1 MRFGILGPVQ
11 VRDGEVR
18 GARPRAVLAMLMLS
32 PGRVVP
38 MSALIDGQ
46 YGEAPPD
53 GAANAIQAAVSRL
66 RRGLPEGVV
75 ESRRAGYVLAVDP
88 DEVDAYRFE
97 RLGREGR
104 AQLAA
109 GEYERAA
116 RTLKQ
121 ALGLWRGPAL
131 ADVPDIP
138 FAEDERA
145 RLGEVLLTV
154 REDLAEAELSA
165 GTGTS
170 VPELMALTAA
180 HPTRERLRGQL
191 MRALYAEGRQAEA
204 LGVYEDGRRLLAER
218 LGADPS
224 PQLSELHV
232 AMLRGD
238 TGGGR
243 KGVRAPAQLTAFV
256 GRDAELRRLA
266 DLGEVRLVTITG
278 PGGVGKTRLAVES
291 APGAYFA
298 DLAAL
303 DDGAQVPQALLVALG
318 LRETGLHS
326 PAAGGPDATGRLLD
340 ALADQRL
347 TLVLD
352 NCEHLINPVSA
363 LVRRLLDACPGL
375 RVIATSREPLG
386 LTGERLLTLAP
397 LPVPPPG
404 TTEDISDFPAVR
416 LFLDR
421 AAAVRSDPPDPD
433 RAAEI
438 CTLLDGLPL
447 AIELAAARLR
457 TFTADDLAARLAED
471 GRFALLTRGDRTAAA
486 RHRTLHA
493 AVDWSWSL
501 LTEEERVVA
510 KRLSVFAGGASLE
523 AVERVCGSA
532 DVLADLVDRSL
543 VEAEG
548 GRYRMSE
555 TIRLFCAGRLD
566 PAEAAQA
573 RAGHLTYFLDLA
585 ERAEPWLRRA
595 EQREWLARLGR
606 EDGNLRA
613 ALRYAVEND
622 RPKAFR
628 LIAALAAYSWL
639 SGRRDREAVRLLA
652 GPVPDGLDEEYAICV
667 LRAAPEATEEQWAR
681 ATEIIWSLGRELR
694 YPFLTVL
701 WGMVVGPPARDTG
714 WQEATLGG
722 DPWSQAVAVL
732 GRALVRLLDGAVA
745 EAEAELEQALSV
757 FTTLGERWGT
767 AQALEWL
774 ALIASWRGEW
784 ARAHHRWGRAVD
796 LHAELGDSDE
806 MADVLCR
813 RAAGS
818 MREGDLAAAESDLR
832 RAAALTRG
840 RSAQVPLWFGELA
853 RHRGEPERAREH
865 LRAALAAKGSGYV
878 VDGVKGLAALAL
890 GRLAEADGD
899 LIAARRHHRTART
912 LLTSSADL
920 AEVATGQAGLALL
933 ESATEST
940 AESAAERMAV
950 SPAESGVERIAES
963 PAEGT
968 TEGTAKPGRPER
980 AVNPGLL
987 KGAEH
992 AALLLGVSVALRG
1005 TTVAGDRDTARVYAS
1020 ARQILGPTACAEL
1033 FAQGAAM
1040 SGDEALTVLW

>member
-1 MRFGILGPVQ
+1 M
-11 VRDGEVR
+11 
-18 GARPRAVLAMLMLS
+18 
-32 PGRVVP
+32 
-38 MSALIDGQ
+38 
-46 YGEAPPD
+46 
-53 GAANAIQAAVSRL
+53 
-66 RRGLPEGVV
+66 
-75 ESRRAGYVLAVDP
+75 
-88 DEVDAYRFE
+88 
-97 RLGREGR
+97 
-104 AQLAA
+104 
-109 GEYERAA
+109 
-116 RTLKQ
+116 
-121 ALGLWRGPAL
+121 
-131 ADVPDIP
+131 
-138 FAEDERA
+138 
-145 RLGEVLLTV
+145 
-154 REDLAEAELSA
+154 
-165 GTGTS
+165 
-170 VPELMALTAA
+170 
-180 HPTRERLRGQL
+180 
-191 MRALYAEGRQAEA
+191 
-204 LGVYEDGRRLLAER
+204 
-218 LGADPS
+218 
-224 PQLSELHV
+224 
-232 AMLRGD
+232 AMLRG
-238 TGGGR
+238 GGTDDRR
-243 KGVRAPAQLTAFV
+243 KGVRAPAQLTAFF

-266 DLGEVRLVTITG
+266 DLDEARLVTITG

-291 APGAYFA
+291 APEAYFA

-340 ALADQRL
+340 DLADQRV

-352 NCEHLINPVSA
+352 NCEHLINPVSV
-363 LVRRLLDACPGL
+363 LVRRLLDTCPGL

-386 LTGERLLTLAP
+386 LTGERLVTLAP
-397 LPVPPPG
+397 LPVPPLEA
-404 TTEDISDFPAVR
+404 TEDISGFPAVL

-421 AAAVRSDPPDPD
+421 AAAVRSDPPDLG
-433 RAAEI
+433 RVAEI

-501 LTEEERVVA
+501 LTEEERAVA
-510 KRLSVFAGGASLE
+510 RRLSVFAGGASLE

-532 DVLADLVDRSL
+532 GVLADLVDRSL

-566 PAEAAQA
+566 SEEAAQV
-573 RAGHLTYFLDLA
+573 RAGHLAYFLDLA

-595 EQREWLARLGR
+595 EQCEWLARLGR

-613 ALRYAVEND
+613 ALRYAVEHD

-639 SGRRDREAVRLLA
+639 SGRRDREAVRLLD

-667 LRAAPEATEEQWAR
+667 LRAAPEATREQWAR
-681 ATEIIWSLGRELR
+681 AARIIRSLGRELR

-701 WGMVVGPPARDTG
+701 WGMVAGPPDGDTD

-722 DPWSQAVAVL
+722 DQWSQAVAVL
-732 GRALVRLLDGAVA
+732 GRALMRLIDGAVA
-745 EAEAELEQALSV
+745 AAEEQFEQALAV

-774 ALIASWRGEW
+774 ALIASRRGEW
-784 ARAHHRWGRAVD
+784 VRARRLWGRALD
-796 LHAELGDSDE
+796 LHAELGASDE

-818 MREGDLAAAESDLR
+818 MREGELAAAESDLR
-832 RAAALTRG
+832 RAAVLTRG
-840 RSAQVPLWFGELA
+840 RSAQVPLLFGELA
-853 RHRGEPERAREH
+853 RHRGEPEQAREH
-865 LRAALAAKGSGYV
+865 LRAVLASEGGGYV
-878 VDGVKGLAALAL
+878 VDGVRGLASLAL

-899 LIAARRHHRTART
+899 LVAARGHHRMART

-920 AEVATGQAGLALL
+920 AEVAVGQAGLALS
-933 ESATEST
+933 EG
-940 AESAAERMAV
+940 AAKEGAAKEGMAK
-950 SPAESGVERIAES
+950 
-963 PAEGT
+963 
-968 TEGTAKPGRPER
+968 EGTAEQRPPATPLER
-980 AVNPGLL
+980 DSLEGAGTLEGAGPLEE
-987 KGAEH
+987 GAER
-992 AALLLGVSVALRG
+992 AALLLGAAVALRG
-1005 TTVAGDRDTARVYAS
+1005 TAVAGDRDAARAYA
-1020 ARQILGPTACAEL
+1020 AAQQILGATTCAEL
-1033 FAQGAAM
+1033 FARGAAM